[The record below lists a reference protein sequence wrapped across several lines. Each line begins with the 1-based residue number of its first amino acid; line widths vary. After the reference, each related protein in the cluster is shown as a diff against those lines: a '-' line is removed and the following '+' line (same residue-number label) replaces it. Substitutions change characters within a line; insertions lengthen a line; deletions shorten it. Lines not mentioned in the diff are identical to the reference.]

1 MEGINPLTIPVE
13 NNEKIVVSGSMTDF
27 SFLASH
33 YPLKQVIDVVD
44 QFLEICSISFIEY
57 GGQVVKYSGGC
68 VVGYFEKNQLNEA
81 IAASKDTYKKFNLL
95 CQPYSH
101 YMNVTCG
108 FGLAY
113 GEMIQGNIGSS
124 IKMDYT
130 VLGNTVDQAIRL
142 SIIARNMNKAIAVNE
157 SIKGMTNE
165 SWSFEYCED
174 LSDKDS
180 NEIKQV
186 YSLVGDSNSG

>member
-1 MEGINPLTIPVE
+1 
-13 NNEKIVVSGSMTDF
+13 
-27 SFLASH
+27 
-33 YPLKQVIDVVD
+33 
-44 QFLEICSISFIEY
+44 
-57 GGQVVKYSGGC
+57 
-68 VVGYFEKNQLNEA
+68 
-81 IAASKDTYKKFNLL
+81 
-95 CQPYSH
+95 
-101 YMNVTCG
+101 
-108 FGLAY
+108 
-113 GEMIQGNIGSS
+113 
-124 IKMDYT
+124 MDYT

-157 SIKGMTNE
+157 SIKEMTNE